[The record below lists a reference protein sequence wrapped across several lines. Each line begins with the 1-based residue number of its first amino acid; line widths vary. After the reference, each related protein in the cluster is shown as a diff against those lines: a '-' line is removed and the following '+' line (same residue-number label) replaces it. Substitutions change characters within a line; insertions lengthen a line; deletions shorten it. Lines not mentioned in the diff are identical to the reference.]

1 VLFVCICLCTNNV
14 HDIIKVVSV
23 IFQKKM
29 HEQDTQ
35 FLEYIVKALVE
46 NPGAVKTSRR
56 VDDMGVFIELVV
68 DPADMGKIIG
78 RNGHTAQA
86 IRTIMKAF
94 GKKHQANISIQIK
107 EPVGGVKD
115 SGLGAVKSV
124 DEAIADLNM

>member
-1 VLFVCICLCTNNV
+1 MQSS
-14 HDIIKVVSV
+14 DI
-23 IFQKKM
+23 
-29 HEQDTQ
+29 Q
-35 FLEYIVKALVE
+35 FLEYIVKSLVE
-46 NPGAVKTSRR
+46 NTDAVKTSRR
-56 VDDMGVFIELVV
+56 VDDMGVFIELIV

-107 EPVGGVKD
+107 EPAGSARVAGEGA
-115 SGLGAVKSV
+115 AVKSV

>member
-1 VLFVCICLCTNNV
+1 MCYTTINYQ
-14 HDIIKVVSV
+14 IQIKPS
-23 IFQKKM
+23 IMQND
-29 HEQDTQ
+29 DTQ
-35 FLEYIVKALVE
+35 FLEYIVKSLVE
-46 NPGAVKTSRR
+46 NPLAVKTSRR
-56 VDDMGVFIELVV
+56 VDDMGVFIELIV

-107 EPVGGVKD
+107 EPAGGVRD
-115 SGLGAVKSV
+115 ASGTAVKSV

>member
-1 VLFVCICLCTNNV
+1 MKDS
-14 HDIIKVVSV
+14 DI
-23 IFQKKM
+23 
-29 HEQDTQ
+29 Q
-35 FLEYIVKALVE
+35 FLEYIVKSLVE
-46 NPGAVKTSRR
+46 NTDAVKTSRR
-56 VDDMGVFIELVV
+56 VDDMGVFIELMV

-107 EPVGGVKD
+107 EPAGGSRD
-115 SGLGAVKSV
+115 SSGNSAVKSV

>member
-1 VLFVCICLCTNNV
+1 
-14 HDIIKVVSV
+14 
-23 IFQKKM
+23 
-29 HEQDTQ
+29 
-35 FLEYIVKALVE
+35 
-46 NPGAVKTSRR
+46 
-56 VDDMGVFIELVV
+56 MGVFIELIV

-107 EPVGGVKD
+107 EPAGSARVAGEG
-115 SGLGAVKSV
+115 SAVKSV